1 MLKMNKKQGDKV
13 GLKELNREINKL
25 TWSELMALYNMIE
38 DATMDEDQIRY
49 NERNKQ
55 RGIK

>member
-1 MLKMNKKQGDKV
+1 MFKMNKKQGDKV